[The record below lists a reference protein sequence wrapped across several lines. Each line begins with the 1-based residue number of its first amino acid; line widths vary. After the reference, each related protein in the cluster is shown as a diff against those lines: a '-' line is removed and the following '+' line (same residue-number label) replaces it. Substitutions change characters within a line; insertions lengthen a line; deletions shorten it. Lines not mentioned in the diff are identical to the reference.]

1 MLKIVTLCGFG
12 MGTSLMMKM
21 ACDDILN
28 ELGVKAQVYPWD
40 LMSFK
45 GGEPVDIIICGDD
58 MEPHLKDV
66 EATVLLLRDIT
77 NNDEMRQKLIPILRE
92 KGVLPMENK

>member
-21 ACDDILN
+21 ACDEVLK
-28 ELGVKAQVYPWD
+28 ELGVKAQVFPWD

-45 GGEPVDIIICGDD
+45 GGEPVDIIIGGEDV
-58 MEPHLKDV
+58 EPHLRDSESKII
-66 EATVLLLRDIT
+66 LLKDIT
-77 NNDEMRQKLIPILRE
+77 DKDEMRSKLEPVLRE
-92 KGVLPMENK
+92 KGELI